1 MSLRLVAGFSILF
14 LALTGVVL
22 AYDPPMTNI
31 RIEVKT
37 YSDKPIDRASVIVKF
52 IEGRDYLKLGKQI
65 KTSWQLKTNQ
75 EGFAKIPAI
84 PQGKLLVQVI
94 AKGYQTFGQTFE
106 VNETERTIEVKL
118 NAPQPQ
124 VSAHQ

>member
-1 MSLRLVAGFSILF
+1 MRLRLLAVLTILI
-14 LALTGVVL
+14 LALPGVAL
-22 AYDPPMTNI
+22 ADPPMTNI

-52 IEGRDYLKLGKQI
+52 VAGRNYAKLGKKIQ
-65 KTSWQLKTNQ
+65 TSWQLKTNQ
-75 EGFAKIPAI
+75 EGLAKIPAI

-94 AKGYQTFGQTFE
+94 AKGYQTFGETFE

>member
-1 MSLRLVAGFSILF
+1 MRLRLLAGFSLLL
-14 LALTGVVL
+14 LALPGVVL
-22 AYDPPMTNI
+22 ADPPMTTI

-52 IEGRDYLKLGKQI
+52 VEGRDYIKLGKKIQ
-65 KTSWQLKTNQ
+65 TSWQLKTNQ
-75 EGFAKIPAI
+75 EGLAKIPAV
-84 PQGKLLVQVI
+84 PQGKIQVQVI
-94 AKGYQTFGQTFE
+94 AKGYQTFGQVFE
-106 VNETERTIEVKL
+106 VNEAERTIEVKL

>member
-1 MSLRLVAGFSILF
+1 MRLRLLAGLT
-14 LALTGVVL
+14 LLLCALPGVTF
-22 AYDPPMTNI
+22 ADPPMTNI

-52 IEGRDYLKLGKQI
+52 VEGRDYAKLGKKI
-65 KTSWQLKTNQ
+65 HTSWQMKTNQ
-75 EGFAKIPAI
+75 EGLAKIPAI
-84 PQGKLLVQVI
+84 PQGKLLIQVI

-106 VNETERTIEVKL
+106 VDEAERTIEIKL

-124 VSAHQ
+124 VSSHQ

>member
-1 MSLRLVAGFSILF
+1 MRQLAGIVLLVLAGVAG
-14 LALTGVVL
+14 AM
-22 AYDPPMTNI
+22 AADPPMTVI
-31 RIEVKT
+31 RIEVKS
-37 YSDKPIDRASVIVKF
+37 YRDKPIDRASVIVKF
-52 IEGRDYLKLGKQI
+52 VEGRDYVKFGK
-65 KTSWQLKTNQ
+65 KVHTSWQMKTNQ
-75 EGFAKIPAI
+75 EGVAKIPAI

-106 VNETERTIEVKL
+106 VDEAERTIEVKL

>member
-1 MSLRLVAGFSILF
+1 MRLRL
-14 LALTGVVL
+14 LAALSLLIIALPGVVL
-22 AYDPPMTNI
+22 AEPPMTNI

-37 YSDKPIDRASVIVKF
+37 YSEKPIDRASVVVRF
-52 IEGRDYLKLGKQI
+52 VEGRDYIKLGK
-65 KTSWQLKTNQ
+65 KVHTSWQMKTNQ
-75 EGFAKIPAI
+75 EGIAKIPAI

-94 AKGYQTFGQTFE
+94 AKGYQTFGQTFD
-106 VNETERTIEVKL
+106 VNEAERTIEVKL

>member
-1 MSLRLVAGFSILF
+1 MRLLAGFALLI
-14 LALTGVVL
+14 LALPGLIL
-22 AYDPPMTNI
+22 ADPPMTTI

-52 IEGRDYLKLGKQI
+52 IEGRDYVKLGKKIQ
-65 KTSWQLKTNQ
+65 TSWQLKTNQ
-75 EGFAKIPAI
+75 EGLAKLPSI

-106 VNETERTIEVKL
+106 VNEAERTIEVKL

>member
-1 MSLRLVAGFSILF
+1 MRLRL
-14 LALTGVVL
+14 LAACSLLIFGLPGVTL
-22 AYDPPMTNI
+22 ADPPMTNI

-37 YSDKPIDRASVIVKF
+37 YSDKPSDRASVIVKF
-52 IEGRDYLKLGKQI
+52 VQGRDYVKLGK
-65 KTSWQLKTNQ
+65 KVHTSWQMKTNQ
-75 EGFAKIPAI
+75 EGMAKIPSI

-106 VNETERTIEVKL
+106 VNEAERTIEVKL

>member
-1 MSLRLVAGFSILF
+1 MRLRLLAVLTILS
-14 LALTGVVL
+14 LALPGVVL
-22 AYDPPMTNI
+22 ADPPMTNI

-52 IEGRDYLKLGKQI
+52 VEGRNYAKLGKKIQ
-65 KTSWQLKTNQ
+65 TSWQLKTNQ
-75 EGFAKIPAI
+75 EGLAKIPAI

-94 AKGYQTFGQTFE
+94 AKGYQTFGETFE
-106 VNETERTIEVKL
+106 VNEAERTIEVKL

>member
-1 MSLRLVAGFSILF
+1 MRLRLLAGFSLLL
-14 LALTGVVL
+14 LALPGLVL
-22 AYDPPMTNI
+22 ADPPMTTI

-52 IEGRDYLKLGKQI
+52 VEGRDYIKLGKKIQ
-65 KTSWQLKTNQ
+65 TSWQLKTNQ
-75 EGFAKIPAI
+75 EGMAKIPAV
-84 PQGKLLVQVI
+84 PQGKIQVQVI
-94 AKGYQTFGQTFE
+94 AKGYQTFGQVFE
-106 VNETERTIEVKL
+106 VNEAERTIEVKL

>member
-1 MSLRLVAGFSILF
+1 MRLRLLAGFSLLIFALPGVIL
-14 LALTGVVL
+14 A
-22 AYDPPMTNI
+22 DPPMTNI

-37 YSDKPIDRASVIVKF
+37 FSDKPIDRASVIVKF
-52 IEGRDYLKLGKQI
+52 VEGRDYIKLGKKIQ
-65 KTSWQLKTNQ
+65 TSWQMKTNQ
-75 EGFAKIPAI
+75 EGLAKIPAI

>member
-1 MSLRLVAGFSILF
+1 MRLRLLAGSSLLIFALSGVIL
-14 LALTGVVL
+14 A
-22 AYDPPMTNI
+22 DPPMTNI

-52 IEGRDYLKLGKQI
+52 VEGRDYIKLGKKIQ
-65 KTSWQLKTNQ
+65 TSWQMKTNQ
-75 EGFAKIPAI
+75 EGLAKIPAI

>member
-1 MSLRLVAGFSILF
+1 MKLLASIALLI
-14 LALTGVVL
+14 LALPGLIL
-22 AYDPPMTNI
+22 AAPPITNI

-37 YSDKPIDRASVIVKF
+37 YSDKPIDRASVIVRF
-52 IEGRDYLKLGKQI
+52 IEGRDYVKLGKKIQ
-65 KTSWQLKTNQ
+65 TSWQLKTNQ
-75 EGFAKIPAI
+75 EGFAKLPSI

-106 VNETERTIEVKL
+106 VNEAERTIEVKL

>member
-1 MSLRLVAGFSILF
+1 M
-14 LALTGVVL
+14 LALPGVIL
-22 AYDPPMTNI
+22 ADPPMTSI
-31 RIEVKT
+31 QIEVKT
-37 YSDKPIDRASVIVKF
+37 YSGKPIDRASVIVKF
-52 IEGRDYLKLGKQI
+52 VEGRNYVKLGKKI
-65 KTSWQLKTNQ
+65 HTSWQLKTNQ
-75 EGFAKIPAI
+75 EGLAKIPAI

-106 VNETERTIEVKL
+106 VNEPERTIEVKL

>member
-1 MSLRLVAGFSILF
+1 MRLRLLAICPILIFCLAGVIL
-14 LALTGVVL
+14 A
-22 AYDPPMTNI
+22 DPPMTTI

-52 IEGRDYLKLGKQI
+52 VQGRDYVKLGK
-65 KTSWQLKTNQ
+65 KVHTSWQMKTNQ
-75 EGFAKIPAI
+75 EGMAKIPAI

-106 VNETERTIEVKL
+106 VNEAERTIEVKL

>member
-1 MSLRLVAGFSILF
+1 MRLRLLAVLSL
-14 LALTGVVL
+14 LALALPGVVL
-22 AYDPPMTNI
+22 ADPPETNI

-37 YSDKPIDRASVIVKF
+37 YSDRPIDRASVIVKF
-52 IEGRDYLKLGKQI
+52 VEGRDYVKLGKKIQ
-65 KTSWQLKTNQ
+65 TSWQLKTNQ
-75 EGFAKIPAI
+75 EGLAKLPSI
-84 PQGKLLVQVI
+84 PQGKILVQVI

>member
-1 MSLRLVAGFSILF
+1 MRLRLLAAFSLLL
-14 LALTGVVL
+14 LALPGVVL
-22 AYDPPMTNI
+22 ADPPMTTI

-52 IEGRDYLKLGKQI
+52 VEGRDYVKLGKKIQ
-65 KTSWQLKTNQ
+65 TSWQLKTNQ
-75 EGFAKIPAI
+75 EGLAKIPAV
-84 PQGKLLVQVI
+84 PQGKIQVQVI
-94 AKGYQTFGQTFE
+94 AKGYQTFGQVFE
-106 VNETERTIEVKL
+106 VNEAERTIEVKL

>member
-1 MSLRLVAGFSILF
+1 MSLRLLAGFSLLF
-14 LALTGVVL
+14 LTLTGVVL
-22 AYDPPMTNI
+22 ADDPPMTNI

-52 IEGRDYLKLGKQI
+52 VEGRDYLKLGKQI

>member
-1 MSLRLVAGFSILF
+1 MRLLVGFALLILSLPGLL
-14 LALTGVVL
+14 LA
-22 AYDPPMTNI
+22 DPPMTII

-52 IEGRDYLKLGKQI
+52 VEGRDPIKFGKKIQ
-65 KTSWQLKTNQ
+65 TSWQLKTNQ
-75 EGFAKIPAI
+75 EGLAKIPSI
-84 PQGKLLVQVI
+84 PQGKLLIQVI

-106 VNETERTIEVKL
+106 VNEAERTIEIKL

>member
-1 MSLRLVAGFSILF
+1 MRLRLLAAFSLLL
-14 LALTGVVL
+14 LALPGVVL
-22 AYDPPMTNI
+22 ADPPMTTI

-52 IEGRDYLKLGKQI
+52 VEGRDYAKLGKKIQ
-65 KTSWQLKTNQ
+65 TSWQLKTNQ
-75 EGFAKIPAI
+75 EGLAKIPAV
-84 PQGKLLVQVI
+84 PQGKIQVQVI
-94 AKGYQTFGQTFE
+94 AKGYQTFGQVFE
-106 VNETERTIEVKL
+106 VNEAERTIEVKL